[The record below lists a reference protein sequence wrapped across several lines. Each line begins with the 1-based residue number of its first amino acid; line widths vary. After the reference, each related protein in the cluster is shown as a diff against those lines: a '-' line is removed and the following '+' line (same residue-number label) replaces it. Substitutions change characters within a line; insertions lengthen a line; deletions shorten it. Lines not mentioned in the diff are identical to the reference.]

1 MKILDL
7 YNYKEIINYAMNIDV
22 IIMINLLLNVI
33 DIIINKCLMLAK
45 SYVLLMWTDTI
56 RYDIIH

>member
-45 SYVLLMWTDTI
+45 SYVLLM
-56 RYDIIH
+56 